1 MRFDV
6 KRLPAALLI
15 LVLLAG
21 SAGAQYFGKNKVH
34 YESFDWRVYHSPHF
48 DLYYY
53 PEEEAL
59 ATQAVLLVEE
69 AYERLSLLLDH
80 RPSAR
85 VPLVLYSAHPF
96 FQQTNVTPSLIS
108 EATGGFTDI
117 YRSRVVLPYNG
128 SVPDFRH
135 VVAHELVH
143 VFMLDILYGGIGPEH
158 AMRSLGQM
166 QMPPLWFIEGMAEYL
181 STGWDSE
188 AEQFLQDSV
197 AGDYLYDLDSYFGGF
212 MVYKEGQAVIRYLV
226 ENYGEGVL
234 AELVRGTRRERTFE
248 KSLEKRLG
256 MDLKELSRQFRR
268 DARAVAWKNMEGRED
283 PAQIAFPLREHEKE
297 SKVFFRNPVLSPR
310 GDRVAYFSDH
320 KGEVNLYLAGVTDG
334 KEVKKLVTGH
344 RSMGLESLHPFDT
357 GACFD
362 PTGERLVFVAL
373 KGGRDELVIVDAEN
387 GEELERFRPP
397 LDSMRHPAWSPDGT
411 RIVVS
416 GVSGGVTDL
425 WLLDLTGG
433 LWSPLTDDLAD
444 EQDPAWLDAGSLV
457 YARHPALFPKLF
469 EDGVPAPGDLSLDTF
484 GGHGEVF
491 EPGRGY
497 DLWILRL
504 DGPAEPLVST
514 AGHDRSPLPRPDGG
528 LYFTSDAA
536 GLEDLWI
543 WRKGLLPERVLA
555 PAGGVLDPN
564 LSADGERLVFSTLRQ
579 GGYDIFLHE
588 AVAELS
594 GESASGDPERWTHR
608 PFDQTLPSVLALA
621 DETEAEEPDSLAGI
635 NEDYKV
641 RFLVD
646 AVGRQLTYH
655 NLYGF
660 YGSSVIQ
667 LKDVLGDHEML
678 IMLDIFGRIS
688 DSNFLFGYTNR
699 QQRFNWSVGAYSFL
713 NFYQSTVSGLEET
726 LPEDRLFYEW
736 SRGVWAGG
744 IYPFSLF
751 TRLEADLNFYYT
763 RREYFTEVDL
773 FGDPVEGGVR
783 DPENRLL
790 LQPGISLVHD
800 NALFDYLGP
809 VKGSRWIASLS
820 YATDVA
826 GDIDVNRWVGVAD
839 YRKYLLGPA
848 GHSLALRLSARRSDG
863 LSGEGKGDPLFFH
876 LGGPMS
882 LRGYDYLEFAGT
894 RTVLGSLEW
903 RFPFIRGVWFG
914 GPIPLAF
921 GNIGGAFFADFG
933 GAWNEGDR
941 FQAASSDGGYHLRDL
956 RGDIGYG
963 LRFNLGGWLL
973 LWDFAW
979 PTNLQEMGD
988 RRVHFSIGAQ
998 F

>member
-1 MRFDV
+1 M
-6 KRLPAALLI
+6 KRILL
-15 LVLLAG
+15 LMVLLALLAT
-21 SAGAQYFGKNKVH
+21 SASAQYFGKNKVH
-34 YESFDWRVYHSPHF
+34 YESFDWRVYHTPHF

-53 PEEEAL
+53 PEEEVL
-59 ATQAVLLVEE
+59 ASQTALLVEE
-69 AYERLSLLLDH
+69 AYERLALLLDH

-85 VPLVLYSAHPF
+85 VPMVLYSAHPF

-135 VVAHELVH
+135 VVTHELVH

-197 AGDYLYDLDSYFGGF
+197 AGDYFYDLDSYFGGF
-212 MVYKEGQAVIRYLV
+212 MVYKEGQAAIRYLV
-226 ENYGEGVL
+226 DNFGEGVL
-234 AELVRGTRRERTFE
+234 AELIRGTRRERTFE

-268 DARAVAWKNMEGRED
+268 EARATAWKNMEGRED
-283 PAQIAFPLREHEKE
+283 PSQLAFPLREHEKE
-297 SKVFFRNPVLSPR
+297 RKVFFRNPVLSPV

-320 KGEVNLYLAGVTDG
+320 KGEVNLYLADITDG
-334 KEVKKLVTGH
+334 KEIRKLVTGH
-344 RSMGLESLHPFDT
+344 RSSGMESLHPFDS

-362 PTGERLVFVAL
+362 PTGEQLVFVAL
-373 KGGRDELVIVDAEN
+373 KGGRDELVVVDAEK
-387 GEELERFRPP
+387 GDEIRRFRPQ
-397 LDSMRHPAWSPDGT
+397 LDSMRHPAFSPDGS

-416 GVSGGVTDL
+416 GVSGGITDL
-425 WLLDLTGG
+425 WMLDLNDES
-433 LWSPLTDDLAD
+433 WSRLTEDLAD
-444 EQDPAWLDAGSLV
+444 EQDPAWIDDKHLV
-457 YARHPALFPKLF
+457 FARHPALFFDFF
-469 EDGVPAPGDLSLDTF
+469 EKGPSKPGDLSLEDF
-484 GGHGEVF
+484 GQHPEVF
-491 EPGRGY
+491 DTSQNY
-497 DLWILRL
+497 DLWSM
-504 DGPAEPLVST
+504 PLGGLAKPLIAT
-514 AGHDRSPLPRPDGG
+514 AGNDRSPMPRPGG
-528 LYFTSDAA
+528 GFFFTSDAA
-536 GLEDLWI
+536 GMEDLWA
-543 WRKGLLPERVLA
+543 WKPGDEARRVFA
-555 PAGGVLDPN
+555 GSGGVLDPN
-564 LSADGERLVFSTLRQ
+564 LSADGQRLAFATLRH

-588 AVAELS
+588 DIGTLAPEE
-594 GESASGDPERWTHR
+594 ESPSPALWAYQ
-608 PFDQTLPSVLALA
+608 PFDQELPEPKALEP
-621 DETEAEEPDSLAGI
+621 DEEAEEPDSLAGVS
-635 NEDYKV
+635 EDYKV

-699 QQRFNWSVGAYSFL
+699 QKRFNWSVGAYSFL

-763 RREYFTEVDL
+763 RREYFTEFDL
-773 FGDPVEGGVR
+773 FGDPVDVEER
-783 DPENRLL
+783 DPEQRLL
-790 LQPGISLVHD
+790 VQPGISLVHD
-800 NALFDYLGP
+800 DALFDYLGP

-839 YRKYLLGPA
+839 WRKYYLGPG

-863 LSGEGKGDPLFFH
+863 LSKDGKGDPLYFH
-876 LGGPMS
+876 LGGPSS

-894 RTVLGSLEW
+894 RTVLGSVEW

-914 GPIPLAF
+914 GPIPLAL

-933 GAWNEGDR
+933 GAWNEDDK
-941 FQAASSDGGYHLRDL
+941 FQATSSDGGYRLQDL

-979 PTNLQEMGD
+979 PTDLKDMGD

>member
-1 MRFDV
+1 M
-6 KRLPAALLI
+6 KRILL
-15 LVLLAG
+15 LMVLLALLAT
-21 SAGAQYFGKNKVH
+21 SASAQYFGKNKVH
-34 YESFDWRVYHSPHF
+34 YESFDWRVYHTPHF

-53 PEEEAL
+53 PEEEIL
-59 ATQAVLLVEE
+59 ASQTALLVEE
-69 AYERLSLLLDH
+69 AYERLALLLDH

-85 VPLVLYSAHPF
+85 VPMVLYSAHPF
-96 FQQTNVTPSLIS
+96 FQQTNVTPALIS

-135 VVAHELVH
+135 VVTHELVH
-143 VFMLDILYGGIGPEH
+143 VFMLDILYGGIGPEY

-181 STGWDSE
+181 STGWDAE

-197 AGDYLYDLDSYFGGF
+197 AGDYFYDLDSYFGGF
-212 MVYKEGQAVIRYLV
+212 MVYKEGQAAIRYLV
-226 ENYGEGVL
+226 ENFGEGVL

-268 DARAVAWKNMEGRED
+268 EARATAWKNMEGRKD
-283 PAQIAFPLREHEKE
+283 PSELAFPLREHEKE
-297 SKVFFRNPVLSPR
+297 RKVFFRNPVLSPA
-310 GDRVAYFSDH
+310 GDRVAYFSDN
-320 KGEVNLYLAGVTDG
+320 KGEVNLYLADVSDG
-334 KEVKKLVTGH
+334 KEIRKLVTGH
-344 RSMGLESLHPFDT
+344 RSSGMESLHPFDT

-362 PTGERLVFVAL
+362 PTGEQMVFVAL
-373 KGGRDELVIVDAEN
+373 KGGRDELVVVDAEK
-387 GEELERFRPP
+387 GSEIRRFRPK

-425 WLLDLTGG
+425 WLLDLIDES
-433 LWSPLTDDLAD
+433 WSRLTEDLAD
-444 EQDPAWLDAGSLV
+444 EQDPAWVDDQHLV
-457 YARHPALFPKLF
+457 FARHPALFFDFF
-469 EDGVPAPGDLSLDTF
+469 ENGPSKPGDLSLEDF
-484 GGHGEVF
+484 GKHPEVF
-491 EPGRGY
+491 DTSQNY
-497 DLWILRL
+497 DLWSLALGGMPR
-504 DGPAEPLVST
+504 PLIAT
-514 AGHDRSPLPRPDGG
+514 AGNDRSPMPRPGGG
-528 LYFTSDAA
+528 LLFTSDAA
-536 GLEDLWI
+536 GMEDLWA
-543 WRKGLLPERVLA
+543 WAPGDKAQRVLA
-555 PAGGVLDPN
+555 GAGGVLDPN
-564 LSADGERLVFSTLRQ
+564 LSADGQRLAFATLRQ

-588 AVAELS
+588 DVANLAPEE
-594 GESASGDPERWTHR
+594 ESPNPALWAYQ
-608 PFDQTLPSVLALA
+608 PFDQVLPEPKDLAA
-621 DETEAEEPDSLAGI
+621 DEEAEEPDSLAGVS
-635 NEDYKV
+635 EDYKV

-699 QQRFNWSVGAYSFL
+699 QKRFNWSVGAYSFL

-744 IYPFSLF
+744 IYPFSMF

-763 RREYFTEVDL
+763 RREYFTEFDL
-773 FGDPVEGGVR
+773 FGDPVDVEER
-783 DPENRLL
+783 DPEQRLL
-790 LQPGISLVHD
+790 VQPGISLVHD
-800 NALFDYLGP
+800 DALFDYLGP

-839 YRKYLLGPA
+839 WRKYYLGPG

-863 LSGEGKGDPLFFH
+863 LSKDGKGDPLFFH
-876 LGGPMS
+876 LGGPSS

-894 RTVLGSLEW
+894 RTVLGSVEW

-914 GPIPLAF
+914 GPIPLAL

-933 GAWNEGDR
+933 GAWNEDDK
-941 FQAASSDGGYHLRDL
+941 FQATSSEGGYHLNDL
-956 RGDIGYG
+956 RGNVGYG

-979 PTNLQEMGD
+979 PTDLKEMGD